1 MDKLQFE
8 SQVSQYRIITEQNKA
23 EIQRLYELIEARNK
37 ESEAL
42 AQEVE
47 FSSVG
52 VGTYPSKK

>member
-52 VGTYPSKK
+52 VGTYPPKK